1 MSLPPRWHCSIQSS
15 SNAKADSCGVA
26 LWLFSIFPSWGL
38 TADLLVK
45 VTDTAIKDLVLIFM
59 FITECWTRGKRAG
72 WAQKDI
78 WAHRHTDG
86 CCPHPAA
93 LVSRKAGEAEK
104 LQEICLSGLPRLL
117 LLASIS
123 TWTVQELAL
132 TTLTPFQSNSMPV
145 YFASISHLLLRIVR
159 TSPIREEGKGQI
171 FPSFVLG
178 TFPREQLTLDSANTF
193 MSLRLSWYLHHLSAH
208 RQFPV
213 FLFVLLINAFYLL
226 TS

>member
-78 WAHRHTDG
+78 WAHRHTAG

-104 LQEICLSGLPRLL
+104 LQEICLSGLPLAAL
-117 LLASIS
+117 ACVHKHMDCAGIGLDNSDPFPEQLNASIFCIYLPS
-123 TWTVQELAL
+123 SFKDCENLSNKGRRKRTNL
-132 TTLTPFQSNSMPV
+132 PFIC
-145 YFASISHLLLRIVR
+145 AWD
-159 TSPIREEGKGQI
+159 
-171 FPSFVLG
+171 FPTRAAYTRQCQYIYVSQTFLVPTSFV
-178 TFPREQLTLDSANTF
+178 S
-193 MSLRLSWYLHHLSAH
+193 S
-208 RQFPV
+208 
-213 FLFVLLINAFYLL
+213 
-226 TS
+226 